1 MSLDII
7 EPSPLCPKAAASA
20 EHQEGVLCFQTV
32 LYLSECMYVR
42 MSGFLL
48 ILNKTANYG
57 QISNFKVSME
67 ASR

>member
-1 MSLDII
+1 MKI
-7 EPSPLCPKAAASA
+7 EPSFPLPKGHGWR
-20 EHQEGVLCFQTV
+20 EVPTGGVLCFHFV
-32 LYLSECMYVR
+32 LYLYVR

-57 QISNFKVSME
+57 QISKFKVSME